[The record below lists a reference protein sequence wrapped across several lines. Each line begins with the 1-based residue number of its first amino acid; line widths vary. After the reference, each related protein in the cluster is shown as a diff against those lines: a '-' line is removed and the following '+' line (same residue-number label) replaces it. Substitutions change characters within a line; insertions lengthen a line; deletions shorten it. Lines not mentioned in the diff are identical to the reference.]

1 MAPATPHT
9 PLFAQ
14 HSRHWEQNR
23 YVYPVI
29 SRRSKGLSIG
39 INLNTDRICNFDC
52 VYCCVDR
59 TKGVSRP
66 EIIDL
71 AVLERELSTMLEI
84 VTSGELWQT
93 PPFDQ
98 TPPELRRFAD
108 IAFSGDGEPTSSPV
122 FADACRLAAKLRSHF
137 KADQTRIV
145 VISNATLLN
154 RPGVREALT
163 FLDNHNGEVWAKL
176 DAGNDRVYQQ
186 MVRSSIPFQQVLGGI
201 LSLGKERPI
210 VIQSMFLNYHDLPP
224 SPADIRDYIQ
234 RLVDLKTAGAQI
246 RLVQVY
252 TIARPVFQTHIAP
265 ASNSIL
271 DAITASIHKV
281 DLPAEAYYAAT

>member
-1 MAPATPHT
+1 MAPGTPHT

-14 HSRHWEQNR
+14 HSRRWEQNR

-29 SRRSKGLSIG
+29 SRRSKGLSVG

-71 AVLERELSTMLEI
+71 AVLERELSMMLEI
-84 VTSGELWQT
+84 VASGEIWQT

-98 TPPELRRFAD
+98 TPAELRRFAD

-122 FADACRLAAKLRSHF
+122 FGDACRLTAELRARF

-154 RPGVREALT
+154 RPGVREALA

-176 DAGNDRVYQQ
+176 DAGNDRVYRQ
-186 MVRSSIPFQQVLGGI
+186 MVRSSIPFQQVLDGI

-210 VIQSMFLNYHDLPP
+210 VIQSMFLNYHDLSP
-224 SPADIRDYIQ
+224 SQGDIHDYIE
-234 RLVDLKTAGAQI
+234 RLVDLKTAGAKI

-265 ASNSIL
+265 ASDATL
-271 DAITASIHKV
+271 DAITASIH
-281 DLPAEAYYAAT
+281 DAGLPAEAYYAAT